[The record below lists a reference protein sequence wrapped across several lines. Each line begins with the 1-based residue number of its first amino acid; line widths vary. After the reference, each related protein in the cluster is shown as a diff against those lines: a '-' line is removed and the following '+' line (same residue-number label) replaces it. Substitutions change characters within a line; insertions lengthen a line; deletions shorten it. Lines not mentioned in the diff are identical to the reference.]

1 MGELIM
7 ELFGAV
13 TGLLYVYLEIKH
25 RRSMWLVGVVMAV
38 CYMIVFGVERL
49 YASATLYSYYFII
62 SIYGWIRWKRATGAS
77 QGPAIRHISRKE
89 LWLSAGL
96 LIVIFLIL
104 WQIMARFTDNPHP
117 LCDAAVTALNIVAT
131 WLLTRSIIEQWFL
144 LMAANV
150 LAVGLYLSTGLYPTA
165 VLFVVYFI
173 ASVTGYVRWRQNI
186 SYIC

>member
-1 MGELIM
+1 M
-7 ELFGAV
+7 
-13 TGLLYVYLEIKH
+13 LL
-25 RRSMWLVGVVMAV
+25 
-38 CYMIVFGVERL
+38 
-49 YASATLYSYYFII
+49 
-62 SIYGWIRWKRATGAS
+62 
-77 QGPAIRHISRKE
+77 
-89 LWLSAGL
+89 
-96 LIVIFLIL
+96 VIFAIL

-117 LCDAAVTALNIVAT
+117 LCDAAVTTLNIVAT